1 MRTHGLLAAVIL
13 AVLVSTSLALA
24 QTWSEGD
31 MWGPADVRSVA
42 KPTWF
47 GSSGLV
53 VVPTAQSVRPQSI
66 QFHYHSVNL
75 GETDNEWMDTYGANV
90 GIIDGLEAGATY
102 LRDDEETVF
111 QAKYV
116 VDVPGLLNDP
126 DMPYVAFGG
135 HDLGDSINRVL
146 FVAVSKDLILRDDRT
161 ALLRATVG
169 WGDSRVPGAPLDGVF
184 GGIDFTP
191 FDYMRVVIEHDG
203 ENINASAT
211 YWLKSWIALEVGLLD
226 GDFAWGIN
234 ASTDF

>member
-1 MRTHGLLAAVIL
+1 MRTHGLLAAVMV
-13 AVLVSTSLALA
+13 AVLFSAPLALA
-24 QTWSEGD
+24 QIWSGED
-31 MWGPADVRSVA
+31 MWGPADVREVA

-53 VVPTAQSVRPQSI
+53 VVPTAQSVNPQSI

-75 GETDNEWMDTYGANV
+75 GETGNEWMDTYGANV

-102 LRDDEETVF
+102 LRDDSETVF

-116 VDVPGLLNDP
+116 VDLPGLLNDP
-126 DMPYVAFGG
+126 DMPYVAIGG

-146 FVAVSKDLILRDDRT
+146 FVTVTKDLIIRDDRT

-169 WGDSRVPGAPLDGVF
+169 WGDSRLPGAPLDGVF
-184 GGIDFTP
+184 GGIDFSP
-191 FDYMRVVIEHDG
+191 FDYLRVGIEHDG

-211 YWLKSWIALEVGLLD
+211 YWWKSWLATEVGLLD
-226 GDFAWGIN
+226 GDFSWGIN
-234 ASTDF
+234 AAIGF